1 MKRITYIFTTSRINR
16 LNDSNYADEF
26 FYGLRYLKNKYK
38 FEIIEFKHI
47 ERYSSRV
54 EYFISKLISLPLYI
68 FSINEHQNRKIFKKT
83 DELFLVSES
92 TAFAALPFLILYK
105 KKYKIKTS
113 LFVMGLYSKKI
124 NFSKLKFLHN
134 FLISFLGNYIDKF
147 YFLGKGEFEKAKK
160 ISKKYNNMEFLPF
173 CIDTN
178 FWNIKNLDIK
188 NNENI
193 LFIGND
199 GNRDYKKVFDI
210 ANKMPDKKFVF
221 VTKNKFLTNV
231 KQDNIEVVSGSWGS
245 DAIDDMKLLEI
256 YSKAKLV
263 ILPLINTSQPSGQSV
278 ALQAMSVG
286 IPVMI
291 SFTDGFWDIKK
302 YSNYENIIF
311 VKNNSTDI
319 WINAINDVYK
329 DYELIEII
337 SKNAKLLVNK
347 HYSLKIFNSFLE
359 EQIS

>member
-1 MKRITYIFTTSRINR
+1 MKRITYIFTGSRINR
-16 LNDSNYADEF
+16 LGDNNYADEF
-26 FYGLRYLKNKYK
+26 FYGLRHLKNKHITN
-38 FEIIEFKHI
+38 IIEFNSK
-47 ERYSSRV
+47 RKYSSKV
-54 EYFISKLISLPLYI
+54 EHYISRLFSLPLYI
-68 FSINEHQNRKIFKKT
+68 FSINDKQNRKILRET
-83 DELFLVSES
+83 EELYLVSES
-92 TAFAALPFLILYK
+92 TAFAALPLLILYK

-337 SKNAKLLVNK
+337 SKNANLLVNK
-347 HYSLKIFNSFLE
+347 HYSLKNFNSFLE